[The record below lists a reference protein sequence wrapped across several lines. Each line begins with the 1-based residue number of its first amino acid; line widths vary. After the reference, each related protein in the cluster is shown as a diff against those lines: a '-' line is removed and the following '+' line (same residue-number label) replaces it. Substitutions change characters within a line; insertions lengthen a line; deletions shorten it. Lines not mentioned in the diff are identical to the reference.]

1 MTRAQVGVAVL
12 GLVSGLGAVCHAVP
26 PAGPIQVEVQA
37 VLASNSGVCDP
48 RVAQLKARLRRL
60 AGYRSYQLLVT
71 VTRTLPWRQTQVIQL
86 PGERSIV
93 LQPKMIDR
101 GRIVMQVRLLERKRQ
116 FLQTTLRL
124 PNQHTMVFSMGH
136 EGLPEPA
143 GGHSV
148 ERPPG
153 AESASDAHGGGDAAP
168 EADGAYLVLLKAE
181 HPSAEH

>member
-1 MTRAQVGVAVL
+1 VTRAGVGVAVL
-12 GLVSGLGAVCHAVP
+12 SLVSGLGAVCYAAP
-26 PAGPIQVEVQA
+26 QSGPVQVEVQA

-60 AGYRSYQLLVT
+60 AGFRSYQLLVT
-71 VTRTLPWRQTQVIQL
+71 VHRTLPWRETQVIQL

-93 LQPKMIDR
+93 VQPKMIDR

-143 GGHSV
+143 GGVSEEHPPDAKNASEAGDV
-148 ERPPG
+148 PARP
-153 AESASDAHGGGDAAP
+153 
-168 EADGAYLVLLKAE
+168 DGAYLVLLKAE

>member
-1 MTRAQVGVAVL
+1 MTRTQVGVAVL

-26 PAGPIQVEVQA
+26 PPGPIQVEVQA

-60 AGYRSYQLLVT
+60 AGFRNYQLLVT
-71 VTRTLPWRQTQVIQL
+71 INRTLPWRETQVIPL
-86 PGERSIV
+86 PGKRAIV

-101 GRIVMQVRLLERKRQ
+101 GRIVMQVRLLEQSRQ

-136 EGLPEPA
+136 DGVLEGPGQAEEA
-143 GGHSV
+143 GGTSG
-148 ERPPG
+148 PDG
-153 AESASDAHGGGDAAP
+153 SDT
-168 EADGAYLVLLKAE
+168 AYLVLLKAE
-181 HPSAEH
+181 HPGAEH

>member
-12 GLVSGLGAVCHAVP
+12 GLVSGLSTVCQAVP

-37 VLASNSGVCDP
+37 VLASNSGPCDP

-60 AGYRSYQLLVT
+60 AGFRTYKLLATEVRS
-71 VTRTLPWRQTQVIQL
+71 LPWRQVQVIQL
-86 PGERSIV
+86 PFERAIV

-101 GRIVMQVRLLERKRQ
+101 GRIVMQVRLLEQSRQ

-136 EGLPEPA
+136 EGPEDT
-143 GGHSV
+143 
-148 ERPPG
+148 E
-153 AESASDAHGGGDAAP
+153 
-168 EADGAYLVLLKAE
+168 GAYLVLLKAE